1 MGGKTPS
8 QENSHHSDVILI
20 FPAAETKV
28 QRGSVPCGGG
38 DLNWGTHAK
47 SCSSEDTGIEC
58 PVHVFQRLGGKARKR
73 GQQWQVGGL
82 LARGRQKGEASQG
95 RPQTHADSRQEVTVR
110 DHSYL
115 GQMIAT
121 PSLRTAHYIGS
132 YPRVGRS

>member
-20 FPAAETKV
+20 FPAVETKV

-58 PVHVFQRLGGKARKR
+58 PVHVFQRLGGESQKEGAA
-73 GQQWQVGGL
+73 V
-82 LARGRQKGEASQG
+82 AGRWSPGKGEAEGRSFPRKASDTCRFKAG
-95 RPQTHADSRQEVTVR
+95 SDRERPQLSQADDSN
-110 DHSYL
+110 
-115 GQMIAT
+115 
-121 PSLRTAHYIGS
+121 SLAENSTLHRKL
-132 YPRVGRS
+132 P